1 MYLAYNSIHAQIC
14 LALCDNV
21 IEVRGPH
28 VLHSTWWNHG
38 SVGHYW
44 PPWSDCIVGD
54 PLLYMKIQMKNGR
67 HKYVANVLMSSVLL
81 WLKIKHQYQPIFCHV
96 TLTKQFYP
104 FVFKT
109 VIIYFSEFLLMLYF
123 LNSPVISIFL

>member
-21 IEVRGPH
+21 IEVRCPH
-28 VLHSTWWNHG
+28 VLHSTGWNHG

-44 PPWSDCIVGD
+44 PAWSDCIVGD
-54 PLLYMKIQMKNGR
+54 LLLYMIIQMKNGR

-81 WLKIKHQYQPIFCHV
+81 CLKIIHQYQPIFCRV
-96 TLTKQFYP
+96 TLTKNCYP
-104 FVFKT
+104 FVFET
-109 VIIYFSEFLLMLYF
+109 FIIYFSEFLLLFY
-123 LNSPVISIFL
+123 S